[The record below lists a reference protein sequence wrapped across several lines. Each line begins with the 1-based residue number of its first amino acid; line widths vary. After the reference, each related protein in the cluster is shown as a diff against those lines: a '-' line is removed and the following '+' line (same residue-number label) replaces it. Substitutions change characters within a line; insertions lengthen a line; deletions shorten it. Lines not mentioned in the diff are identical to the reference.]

1 MLDVRPVHPLVGAEV
16 RGLDL
21 TRPLDDATFAAVAEA
36 FARHSVLV
44 FPGQPVNDN
53 QQIAFSRRFGELE
66 ITKVGSVGAGTPLA
80 YISNLDAEGRRVPLG
95 HKQVLS
101 LKANALWHTD
111 SSFKKTPAM
120 ASALSGRVVPAEGG
134 DTQFLSTRAVWK
146 ALPEEMKRKLDG
158 LVAWHS
164 YFNSRRQID
173 PGMMDAAEHAAVPP
187 VRQQLVR
194 LHAESGEKAL
204 FIASHASH
212 IDGWPEEE
220 GRALLAELM
229 EFATQDRFVYTHRW
243 RRHDLVL
250 WDNRCTMHRGRPFDY
265 EGEDRYLIRTTIAG
279 EGPTV
284 AG

>member
-21 TRPLDDATFAAVAEA
+21 TRPLADETFAEVKRA
-36 FARHSVLV
+36 FDRYSVLI
-44 FPGQPVNDN
+44 FRGQPVNDE

-80 YISNLDAEGRRVPLG
+80 HITNLKEGRRVPLG

-111 SSFKKTPAM
+111 SSFKRTPAL
-120 ASALSGRVVPAEGG
+120 ASALSGRIVPKVGG
-134 DTQFLSTRAVWK
+134 DTEFLSTRAVWK
-146 ALPEEMKRKLDG
+146 ALPEAKKAELDG
-158 LVAWHS
+158 LIAWHS

-173 PGMMDAAEHAAVPP
+173 PEMMDAAEHAAVPP

-194 LHAESGEKAL
+194 VHPETGEKAL

-212 IDGWPEEE
+212 IDGRPEDE
-220 GRALLAELM
+220 GKALLAELM
-229 EFATQDRFVYTHRW
+229 AFATQSQFVHVHRW
-243 RRHDLVL
+243 QQGDLVL

-265 EGEDRYLIRTTIAG
+265 EAEDRYLIRTTVMG

-284 AG
+284 N

>member
-1 MLDVRPVHPLVGAEV
+1 MLDVRPLHPLVGAEV

-21 TRPLDDATFAAVAEA
+21 TRPLADDVFAEVKRA
-36 FARHSVLV
+36 FDRYSVLV
-44 FPGQPVNDN
+44 FPGQPVNED

-111 SSFKKTPAM
+111 SSFKKTPAL
-120 ASALSGRVVPAEGG
+120 ASALSGRVVPKEGG

-146 ALPEEMKRKLDG
+146 ALPEDKKRQLDG
-158 LVAWHS
+158 LIAWHS

-173 PGMMDAAEHAAVPP
+173 PEMMDAAEHAAVPP

-194 LHAESGEKAL
+194 VHPETGEKAL
-204 FIASHASH
+204 YIASHASH
-212 IDGWPEEE
+212 IDGWPEAE

-229 EFATQDRFVYTHRW
+229 AFATNERFVYTHRW
-243 RRHDLVL
+243 TAGDLLL

-265 EGEDRYLIRTTIAG
+265 AREDRYLIRTTIAG
-279 EGPTV
+279 DGPTV
-284 AG
+284 N

>member
-21 TRPLDDATFAAVAEA
+21 TRPLDDDTFAGVKRA
-36 FARHSVLV
+36 FDHYSVLI
-44 FPGQPVNDN
+44 FRGQPVNDE

-80 YISNLDAEGRRVPLG
+80 HISNLKEGRRVPLG

-111 SSFKKTPAM
+111 SSFKKTPAL
-120 ASALSGRVVPAEGG
+120 ASALSGRIVPKVGG
-134 DTQFLSTRAVWK
+134 DTEFLSTRAVWK
-146 ALPEEMKRKLDG
+146 ALPDTKKAKLEG

-173 PGMMDAAEHAAVPP
+173 PEMMDAAEHAAVPP

-194 LHAESGEKAL
+194 VHPETGEKAL

-220 GRALLAELM
+220 GKALLAELM
-229 EFATQDRFVYTHRW
+229 AFATQSQFVHVHRW
-243 RRHDLVL
+243 QQGDLVL

-265 EGEDRYLIRTTIAG
+265 ESEDRYLIRTTVMG

-284 AG
+284 N